1 VPPTPVI
8 ASPSRAV
15 PDCAFPFSKYPLV
28 TLAHGAGGRFTQQL
42 IRDVFSAAMPDV
54 DAIHDGVEL
63 LFPGEPEPA
72 LVFTTDSYVVSPLQ
86 FPGGDI
92 GKLGVTGT
100 CNDLAVCGAQP
111 AYLSCGWI
119 IEEGFATEA
128 LFAIARSMG
137 QAAAAVGARIVTGD
151 TKVVERGHGDGVYLN
166 VTGVGLRRLASH
178 PERISP
184 GDVVLV
190 SGDVGRHG
198 ACILTQREDLRLE
211 APIESDCAHL
221 WPAVSRLE
229 PLAEAVHCL
238 RDLTRGGL
246 ATALAE
252 LSDAA
257 GLQIDIYLER
267 VPVSAAV
274 ASVCELFGLDPLYA
288 ANEGRM
294 VVFADP
300 EAEAQVLEALGPG
313 AKRIGSVGP
322 GEGVFAHSE
331 LGGSRILDLLSG
343 EQLPRIC

>member
-1 VPPTPVI
+1 
-8 ASPSRAV
+8 
-15 PDCAFPFSKYPLV
+15 
-28 TLAHGAGGRFTQQL
+28 
-42 IRDVFSAAMPDV
+42 
-54 DAIHDGVEL
+54 
-63 LFPGEPEPA
+63 
-72 LVFTTDSYVVSPLQ
+72 VFTTDSYVVSPLR
-86 FPGGDI
+86 FPGGNI
-92 GKLGVTGT
+92 GKLAVTGT

-119 IEEGFATEA
+119 IEEGFATEE

-137 QAAAAVGARIVTGD
+137 QAAASVAARIVTGD

-166 VTGVGLRRLASH
+166 VTGVGLRRLPSH
-178 PERISP
+178 PERISA
-184 GDVVLV
+184 GDLVLV

-198 ACILTQREDLRLE
+198 ACILTQREDLRLDT
-211 APIESDCAHL
+211 PIESDCAHL
-221 WPAVSRLE
+221 WPAVSRLR
-229 PLAEAVHCL
+229 PHAEAVHCL

-257 GLQIDIYLER
+257 GLKIDVDEER

-274 ASVCELFGLDPLYA
+274 ASVCELFGLDPLYS

-294 VVFADP
+294 VVFVDP
-300 EAEAQVLEALGPG
+300 QSEAQVLEALGPE
-313 AKRIGSVGP
+313 AKRIGTVGP
-322 GEGVFAHSE
+322 GEGVFAHSQ